1 MLNISTWTLENQAP
15 VEPKDLPNAFLQRLW
30 LLSPDARNPCC
41 KLPYDAHDDANKSP
55 ETLSDFGGENQ
66 CVINPLDLVTAV
78 FMSCNTFL
86 QQEITLRMVQCQFA
100 VPLVLPNIDPE
111 EPSQFLL
118 WSLRGVVGHWRSH
131 FPDKNKKVQEGDL
144 PSTYMPMV
152 SCVKLGQCGVSKSQV
167 LNHLISGL
175 KSCNEI
181 FLHRGMDGGQLP
193 QRVSSGLVEIAW
205 YRPTGDT
212 AKDVFPVPLVISN
225 LRGDASTHKKCLS
238 LLCQASSAVV
248 VFCGNLRETDKQLL
262 SSCNDM
268 ASKLIL
274 IDLSD
279 TEKNENGVV
288 GFDNQNPEGH
298 MELPQVSVLQGG
310 DLSVEELANRLC
322 VTLKNLLP
330 DKMKLVTLEA
340 AAKLAV
346 ELGLKV
352 DEGSVC
358 KNAMATVEEMLK
370 GLDEGSAQFREKQL
384 PLQGPLLGKLAEI
397 EKEESKHK
405 KDGKEI
411 NLQLQK
417 EKKDILAELSSYK
430 MTPAMKM
437 FTDVLCTTD
446 KVRRTYFLTWM
457 KLKLQQKQTEK
468 QNSPQ
473 DLFTN
478 VQSKMIDEQYNQ
490 LENGVKIEDSASFCR
505 DLIFK
510 EETTEGL
517 PVNTEV
523 HVFSTDRGTEP
534 QQKKTHYLDTEQQLT
549 MMSNKKE
556 IQGDKITLNKVCFEQ
571 QILGPVFKGQNQQGE
586 PVLTKAISDLTSFA
600 KQQTN
605 TDSTF
610 EDQEASCSQLF
621 KPDPSWLGLE
631 HFLREMGLIFELK
644 HISSGSG
651 SHNVLRLPN
660 IAADLLFYGIPLE
673 VMDGDASTVPIHW
686 LRCVFAELK
695 RRLPQQQCRTRVLTN
710 LGVYHAR
717 NAEVLSALFGV
728 KFPGGRKR
736 PTRGVYMIVLCL
748 PENLRKDM
756 EFEILLLIDVE
767 GLCLVSPENNIN
779 THLHDN
785 QMASI
790 ATGLS
795 DVLLQNISS
804 HAGSELEDEVTVI
817 VNALLCIKE
826 YGTMPICEIIT
837 QDEGINSLLQA
848 SQLRRVTKML
858 QAEPRDSKIDKAED
872 HYAQTSSCITC
883 VKGPWSN
890 FPLSEPWNEQY
901 SETVLTFKKKLFSA
915 MKACATKSEA
925 PGLPEFITHLC
936 AVWDAV
942 KAESFSIGLQNT
954 DIALAFSLMCT
965 EHFQWEDSILKHME
979 SWLMRSTQKHFAA
992 KALDFGIQN
1001 RLLSELKDE
1010 ARDEVK
1016 TEVDKLRSKV
1026 EAYLIKDDILKM
1038 YTKTFKPI
1046 LMCNMDDFEE
1056 HTTKEIIQR
1065 LDTVNESQCSSTQLS
1080 KFETLLKTEQESKL
1094 HELVEQSKLTKTLP
1108 EDSELEEAFDDVWTK
1123 TLSNFDFRS
1132 SETDNITVRVTEI
1145 LKENLISRRLQKH
1158 MKKLE
1163 VISQNQ
1169 TSSFQVTDE
1178 YFGYRSRLKHM
1189 FEDNNRLQRLQA
1201 QQVVWSITEEYNQF
1215 VADKTRLPADFS
1227 DSYIKELLEKVEKVL
1242 VEKSME
1248 IRTAFEVELKVYL
1261 CSAACQDFQKIHDR
1275 YAKDSALLMSV
1286 TAKKSTYLAEFI
1298 YQFRK
1303 KDQCQRVA
1311 QAFTSM
1317 VVKPTVLD
1325 YIYRP
1330 LGMHIAEELE
1340 AKEQLFQSPRAF
1352 HQSLLEELIKEDSLE
1367 SFQEYLLS
1375 FDSFRM
1381 KKIQERVIAHLSES
1395 NNLAKWRQHRL
1406 GEIIGKIAAAVS
1418 QASEGTGGWLTDTK
1432 PMLERVCITLELDRD
1447 VHIRRT
1453 PLDGPVFSITTEW
1466 DRFVTCLM
1474 ELLASMRL
1482 EFAQEF
1488 SQNVDITQ
1496 ILQCLPVQPQHY
1508 IFSKVRGCDKRCP
1521 LCRAPCEVEEIGHE
1535 IHRARLHRP
1544 KVMLLYD
1551 SSSLSSDIYPASL
1564 TQGNSDRT
1572 NDAQDTYFAC
1582 RDLHFYCLDWNNSPE
1597 DRNRQAL
1604 CVYWRY

>member
-1 MLNISTWTLENQAP
+1 MLNISTWTLENHAP

-30 LLSPDARNPCC
+30 LLSPDARNLCC
-41 KLPYDAHDDANKSP
+41 KQPHHAHNDTNKSP
-55 ETLSDFGGENQ
+55 EILNDFGIETQ

-118 WSLRGVVGHWRSH
+118 WSLRGVVGQWRSH
-131 FPDKNKKVQEGDL
+131 FPDKNRKVQEGSL
-144 PSTYMPMV
+144 PSTYMSMV

-167 LNHLISGL
+167 LNHLLSGL
-175 KSCNEI
+175 KSCNET

-193 QRVSSGLVEIAW
+193 QRISSGLVEISW
-205 YRPTGDT
+205 YQPTGDT

-225 LRGDASTHKKCLS
+225 LCGDASTHKKCLS

-262 SSCNDM
+262 SSCEDM

-274 IDLSD
+274 IDLSG
-279 TEKNENGVV
+279 TEKKENRVL
-288 GFDNQNPEGH
+288 GFVNQNPEGY
-298 MELPQVSVLQGG
+298 MELPQGSVLQGR
-310 DLSVEELANRLC
+310 DLSEEELANRLC
-322 VTLKNLLP
+322 VTLKDLLP

-358 KNAMATVEEMLK
+358 KKAMATVEEMLK
-370 GLDEGSAQFREKQL
+370 DLEEGSAQFREKQL
-384 PLQGPLLGKLAEI
+384 PLQGPLLSKLAEI
-397 EKEESKHK
+397 EKEESKQK

-411 NLQLQK
+411 NPQLQK

-430 MTPAMKM
+430 MTPAMKI
-437 FTDVLCTTD
+437 FTDVLGTTD

-473 DLFTN
+473 DLFAN
-478 VQSKMIDEQYNQ
+478 VQSSNE
-490 LENGVKIEDSASFCR
+490 LEDRVSDKIEDSDS
-505 DLIFK
+505 IFK

-517 PVNTEV
+517 SMNSEV
-523 HVFSTDRGTEP
+523 HVFSTDQGIER
-534 QQKKTHYLDTEQQLT
+534 QQKKTVESTHDLVIEQKLN

-556 IQGDKITLNKVCFEQ
+556 MQGDKIIENKVCFEE
-571 QILGPVFKGQNQQGE
+571 QILGAVFEGQNQQGE
-586 PVLTKAISDLTSFA
+586 PVLTLAKSDLTSFA
-600 KQQTN
+600 KQQMN
-605 TDSTF
+605 TASSF
-610 EDQEASCSQLF
+610 EDQVASCSQPF
-621 KPDPSWLGLE
+621 EPDPSWLGLE

-644 HISSGSG
+644 HISPGSG
-651 SHNVLRLPN
+651 SHSVLRLPS
-660 IAADLLFYGIPLE
+660 IAADLLLCGIPLE

-736 PTRGVYMIVLCL
+736 STRGVYMITLCL

-756 EFEILLLIDVE
+756 EFDILLLMDVA
-767 GLCLVSPENNIN
+767 GLLMSPENKIN
-779 THLHDN
+779 TNLHDN
-785 QMASI
+785 QMATV

-795 DVLLQNISS
+795 NVLLQNISS
-804 HAGSELEDEVTVI
+804 HAGSELEADFTVI

-826 YGTMPICEIIT
+826 YGTMPICEVMT

-858 QAEPRDSKIDKAED
+858 QAEPRDSKIDKAEN
-872 HYAQTSSCITC
+872 HYAQTTSYITC

-890 FPLSEPWNEQY
+890 FSLSEPGNEQY
-901 SETVLTFKKKLFSA
+901 SKALLTLKKNLFSA
-915 MKACATKSEA
+915 MKKCATKSEA

-965 EHFQWEDSILKHME
+965 EHLQWEDSLLKHME
-979 SWLMRSTQKHFAA
+979 SWLMGSTQKIFTA

-1026 EAYLIKDDILKM
+1026 EAYLIKDDLLKM

-1046 LMCNMDDFEE
+1046 LMRNIDDFEE
-1056 HTTKEIIQR
+1056 HTSKEIIQR
-1065 LDTVNESQCSSTQLS
+1065 LETVNESQCSSTQLS

-1094 HELVEQSKLTKTLP
+1094 HELVEKSKLTKTLP
-1108 EDSELEEAFDDVWTK
+1108 EDSELEEAFDGVWTK
-1123 TLSNFDFRS
+1123 TLSNFDFRA
-1132 SETDNITVRVTEI
+1132 SETDDITVRVTNI
-1145 LKENLISRRLQKH
+1145 LKENLISHGLQKH
-1158 MKKLE
+1158 MKKVE
-1163 VISQNQ
+1163 VISQYQ

-1178 YFGYRSRLKHM
+1178 HFGYRSRLKHM

-1201 QQVVWSITEEYNQF
+1201 QQVVCSITEEYNQF
-1215 VADKTRLPADFS
+1215 VAVKTRLPADFS
-1227 DSYIKELLEKVEKVL
+1227 DIYIKELLEKVEKVL
-1242 VEKSME
+1242 IEKSME

-1261 CSAACQDFQKIHDR
+1261 CSAACQDFQKVHDR
-1275 YAKDSALLMSV
+1275 YAKDAELLKSI
-1286 TAKKSTYLAEFI
+1286 TANKSTYLAEFI

-1311 QAFTSM
+1311 HAFTYM

-1330 LGMHIAEELE
+1330 LGIHIAEEIK

-1352 HQSLLEELIKEDSLE
+1352 HQSLLEELIKEDRLE

-1375 FDSFRM
+1375 FDNFRLR
-1381 KKIQERVIAHLSES
+1381 KIQEQVIAHLSES
-1395 NNLAKWRQHRL
+1395 TNLDKWRQQRL
-1406 GEIIGKIAAAVS
+1406 GEIIGKCAAAVS
-1418 QASEGTGGWLTDTK
+1418 QAAEGTSGWLTDTK
-1432 PMLERVCITLELDRD
+1432 PMLERVCITLELDGD
-1447 VHIRRT
+1447 VHIRRSQ
-1453 PLDGPVFSITTEW
+1453 LDGPVFSITTEW

-1482 EFAQEF
+1482 ELAQEF
-1488 SQNVDITQ
+1488 SLNVDITQ
-1496 ILQCLPVQPQHY
+1496 ILQCLPIQPQHY

-1521 LCRAPCEVEEIGHE
+1521 FCRAPCEVEETEHK

-1544 KVMLLYD
+1544 KVMLLCD
-1551 SSSLSSDIYPASL
+1551 SSSLSTDIYPESL
-1564 TQGNSDRT
+1564 TQGNSDQS

-1582 RDLHFYCLDWNNSPE
+1582 RDLHSHCLDWISLEDPNS
-1597 DRNRQAL
+1597 RAL
-1604 CVYWRY
+1604 CVYWRYCVTKS